1 MNARLRRFVA
11 LLGVAA
17 LLFMQFA
24 VSAHACDIADARS
37 SAAVSAAK
45 VAVETA
51 DVEASQALLCQLHC
65 TRDQQSADKTELPP
79 VPAVLAADFSSL
91 RPAALGP
98 TDTAPRD
105 VRTRFLVQAPEP
117 PLSIRNCC
125 FRL

>member
-17 LLFMQFA
+17 LLFMQLV
-24 VSAHACDIADARS
+24 VSTHACDIADGPS
-37 SAAVSAAK
+37 FAAVSTAK
-45 VAVETA
+45 VAVGTA
-51 DVEASQALLCQLHC
+51 DMDASQALLCQLHC
-65 TRDQQSADKTELPP
+65 THHQQSADKTELPP
-79 VPAVLAADFSSL
+79 VPAVLAADFSAL

-98 TDTAPRD
+98 IDTAPRD